1 MNMRKIFVA
10 LLVLIA
16 LPLVVPSPGQAIPAF
31 ARKYGFNCMMCHTA
45 YPKLTDWGQRF
56 RDNGY
61 QLPGQAG
68 KEKSTFDTPVPVALR
83 TSTGFN
89 GYSVKP
95 DENAVTQTTGGFGL
109 NGLDLLAAGVL
120 HKNVSVLLIYTPR
133 IDEPF
138 ADYTGMD
145 ASQPGALES
154 ASIIFSNI
162 VPNALNVR
170 IGRFEPAYHL
180 FSSKRSYYLLSPY
193 DVYEYPTGR
202 NDFLFGDNQIGCEA
216 TGHFRMGFKYGLG
229 VVNGTGAKPDNN
241 KFKDVYLTLS
251 QTIGAGDGQSAGQRI
266 GAFVYYGKQPTISPV
281 STIIP
286 VGDTT
291 FTGTGLPPPV
301 SPSGEYDGG
310 DNGAYYR
317 YGASASLNWKTF
329 NLLALYMRGLD
340 DKMFNAIDPAKD
352 YEYDGGFVELDYAG
366 MWNNRLV
373 ASALYNWVAPPS
385 YDDMNPTITAYSGL
399 VRWYFGD
406 WNALNVALHGEYTY
420 RKLETAPIT
429 MTESIYSMLV
439 DFAF

>member
-1 MNMRKIFVA
+1 VKKIFII

-16 LPLVVPSPGQAIPAF
+16 LPLVAPAPGQAIPAF

-45 YPKLTDWGQRF
+45 YPKLNDWGQRY

-68 KEKSTFDTPVPVALR
+68 KEKTAFDSHTPIALR

-89 GYSVKP
+89 GYSAKANE
-95 DENAVTQTTGGFGL
+95 DANYRTTGGFGL
-109 NGLDLLAAGVL
+109 RGLDLLAAGVM
-120 HKNVSVLLIYTPR
+120 HKNISVLVIYTPR

-138 ADYTGMD
+138 ADYTGSGE
-145 ASQPGALES
+145 SQPGALES
-154 ASIIFSNI
+154 ASIVFSNI
-162 VPNALNVR
+162 IPDALNVR
-170 IGRFEPAYHL
+170 VGRFEPAYHL
-180 FSSKRSYYLLSPY
+180 FSSKRSYFLLSPY
-193 DVYEYPTGR
+193 DIYEYPTGG

-229 VVNGTGAKPDNN
+229 VVNGTGAKSDNN

-266 GAFVYYGKQPTISPV
+266 GAFVYYGKQPTIARIYASALD
-281 STIIP
+281 TI
-286 VGDTT
+286 
-291 FTGTGLPPPV
+291 GTMPGAV
-301 SPSGEYDGG
+301 SPTGEYDGG

-317 YGASASLNWKTF
+317 YGGSASLNWKTF
-329 NLLALYMRGLD
+329 NLEAMYMRALD
-340 DKMFNAIDPAKD
+340 DKAFNALDPAKN

-366 MWNNRLV
+366 LANNRLV

-385 YDDMNPTITAYSGL
+385 YDDENARISAYSGL
-399 VRWYFGD
+399 LRYYVGD
-406 WNALNVALHGEYTY
+406 WSAVNVAVHGEYTH
-420 RKLETAPIT
+420 RKLEAGETT
-429 MTESIYSMLV
+429 MTEDIYSMLV